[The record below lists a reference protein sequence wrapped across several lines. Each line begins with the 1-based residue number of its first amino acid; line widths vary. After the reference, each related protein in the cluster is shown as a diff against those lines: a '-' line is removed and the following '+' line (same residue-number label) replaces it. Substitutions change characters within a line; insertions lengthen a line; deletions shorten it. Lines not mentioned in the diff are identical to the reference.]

1 MYFLP
6 TKKFYSDRTMKRK
19 FNDLLFLAC
28 FTIIVI
34 SFVNFSVAKTVKGK
48 KSDSKV
54 DSVANEDKGN
64 KQEGMMQIHMNNY
77 LS

>member
-1 MYFLP
+1 
-6 TKKFYSDRTMKRK
+6 MKRK